1 MFLVFSRAF
10 TFNASFLILHFL
22 DIDECT
28 EGKDNCDRVS
38 ATCRNSPGGFACYC
52 KPGYSRKDASSCE
65 RMLKL
70 GRICARNVSDNNN
83 NHFNI
88 NVTMKTAIN
97 FNLKL
102 LDLNSR
108 FGSEVFF
115 FLVPDPSQPEF
126 MNLLR
131 Q

>member
-1 MFLVFSRAF
+1 MSINPLNFFMMFLVILTDVLASESFCFMFLGQAF

-38 ATCRNSPGGFACYC
+38 TTCRNSPGGFVCYC

-70 GRICARNVSDNNN
+70 GRIYVRNVINNNNDNNN
-83 NHFNI
+83 KDSNNNDI
-88 NVTMKTAIN
+88 DDNK
-97 FNLKL
+97 
-102 LDLNSR
+102 
-108 FGSEVFF
+108 
-115 FLVPDPSQPEF
+115 Q
-126 MNLLR
+126 
-131 Q
+131 QQQ